1 MNANTQ
7 TVAPPRQMHLG
18 LFNQPLGRHV
28 AAWRRPE
35 FNGSPVD
42 IDYIVRIAQ
51 IAERGKFD
59 FFFLADNVVGPSP
72 DSSQR
77 AGNLEPLTTLA
88 AVAMQ
93 TRHIGVAGTASTTF
107 SEPYNTAR
115 FFASLD
121 HISHGRAAWN
131 VVTSTWNA
139 AARNFGAER
148 LPDHAERYGRAQ
160 EFVSVV
166 RDLWDSWAD
175 DAVAF
180 DKESGDYIRP
190 GKIRELNHVGKHFS
204 VAGALNIPRPPQGHL
219 VIIQAGASEDGQ
231 NLAAEIADIVF
242 TAQDNIDDARSFSEG
257 LRERARAAGRNS
269 LPLILG
275 GVLPIVA
282 ETREEAQAILA
293 RLEENSDVT
302 QGLAQLSQR
311 WGFDLA
317 AYPLD
322 EPPPPAVY
330 DRNAHSDG
338 HSRRKLFEARAR
350 REGLTLRQLAQVAIA
365 SRGHRLVV
373 GSHIDIADDF
383 EEWFTSRAV
392 DGFNIIPPI
401 APESVEDF
409 VRLVV
414 PELQKRKLFRTEY
427 SGTTL
432 RDHLGLNRP
441 ERLSF

>member
-1 MNANTQ
+1 MNASNHTFGSE
-7 TVAPPRQMHLG
+7 RQMHLG

-35 FNGSPVD
+35 FNGSAVD
-42 IDYIVRIAQ
+42 IDYIIRIAQ
-51 IAERGKFD
+51 TAERGKFD
-59 FFFLADNVVGPSP
+59 FFFLADSVVGPSP

-88 AVAMQ
+88 AVAVQ
-93 TRHIGVAGTASTTF
+93 TRYIGVAGTASTTF

-148 LPDHAERYGRAQ
+148 LPEHAERYVRAQ

-166 RDLWDSWAD
+166 KGLWDTWDD
-175 DAVAF
+175 DAVLF
-180 DKESGDYIRP
+180 DKESGDYIQP
-190 GKIRELNHVGKHFS
+190 GKIRELNHVGQHFS
-204 VAGALNIPRPPQGHL
+204 VAGALNVPRPPQGHP

-242 TAQDNIDDARSFSEG
+242 TAQDNIDDARSFAEG
-257 LRERARAAGRNS
+257 LRELARTKGRTS

-282 ETREEAQAILA
+282 ETREAAQAILG
-293 RLEENSDVT
+293 RLEENSDVS
-302 QGLAQLSQR
+302 QGIAQLSQR
-311 WGFDLA
+311 WGFDLSG
-317 AYPLD
+317 YPLD

-330 DRNAHSDG
+330 DGNVHSDG
-338 HSRRKLFEARAR
+338 HSRRKLFEERAR
-350 REGLTLRQLAQVAIA
+350 REGLTLRQLALVAIA

-373 GSHIDIADDF
+373 GSYLDIADDF
-383 EEWFTSRAV
+383 EEWFTSGAV
-392 DGFNIIPPI
+392 DGFNIIPPV
-401 APESVEDF
+401 APESLEDF

-414 PELQKRKLFRTEY
+414 PELQKRKLFRTDY
-427 SGTTL
+427 TGTTL
-432 RDHLGLNRP
+432 RDHLGLARP
-441 ERLSF
+441 VRV